1 MVILEGTFS
10 LVHGLREICC
20 LKLKSTR
27 VFRKMDTH
35 ADSVILSL
43 VYCLPREGQIS
54 TDSLESWENTEHIL
68 GARFK
73 FMMWFSVF

>member
-1 MVILEGTFS
+1 
-10 LVHGLREICC
+10 
-20 LKLKSTR
+20 
-27 VFRKMDTH
+27 MDTH